1 MCSIGGGADGSTPAR
16 GIQPDVSLSMEA
28 AKRKAVNRR
37 LAIYL
42 NDHLAGAVVGTELAK
57 RALRENRGSSFGELL
72 EWLLG
77 QILEDRATL
86 ERLMAE
92 LGVPE
97 SRLKR
102 ALALMFERLGRL
114 KLNGQLTGYSPL
126 SRLVELE
133 GLTLGVTGKRLL
145 WLALQEIAATEPRL
159 REFDFDE
166 LRRRAEEQ
174 LAGLE
179 RLRIEAARL
188 ALAGPRGGRPGI

>member
-1 MCSIGGGADGSTPAR
+1 MSSCRNGHTCSIGGSADGSTPAR
-16 GIQPDVSLSMEA
+16 GIQPDVSLSIEA
-28 AKRKAVNRR
+28 AKRKTVNRR

-42 NDHLAGAVVGTELAK
+42 NDHLAGSVVGTELAK
-57 RALRENRGSSFGELL
+57 RALRENRGSSVGEFLA
-72 EWLLG
+72 WLLG

-102 ALALMFERLGRL
+102 ALALTLERVGRL
-114 KLNGQLTGYSPL
+114 KLNGQL
-126 SRLVELE
+126 VELE
-133 GLTLGVTGKRLL
+133 GLALGVTGKRAL
-145 WLALQEIAATEPRL
+145 WLALQEIAETEPRL

-188 ALAGPRGGRPGI
+188 AFAAPRSG